1 MIELYTDATPNG
13 WKVSVLLE
21 ELEMEY
27 ETHHVDIMSG
37 QQKEEWF
44 QKISPNGR
52 IPAII
57 DKQNENLSLFESGA
71 IMLYLSRKKGSL
83 LPTDPAGEA
92 RVTQW
97 LMFQMAGVG
106 PMMGQSNIFYRY
118 FPEKIPSV
126 IERYQNECRRLFEV
140 LDRQLEN
147 RQFLCD
153 DYSIADIANWCWIRI
168 HFWGG
173 TSIEGLNN
181 LKRWMERLESRSA
194 CQRGVKVPHEID
206 FDAVEDDLKSE
217 NSAVR
222 NLVTQ

>member
-13 WKVSVLLE
+13 WKISVLLE
-21 ELEMEY
+21 ELEIEY
-27 ETHHVDIMSG
+27 VAHHVDIMNG
-37 QQKEEWF
+37 HQKEDWF

-57 DKQNENLSLFESGA
+57 DKNNGDLSIFESGA
-71 IMLYLSRKKGSL
+71 IMVYLARSEGAL

-92 RVTQW
+92 RVMQW

-126 IERYQNECRRLFEV
+126 IERYHNECRRLFEV
-140 LDRQLEN
+140 LDKQLEGKE
-147 RQFLCD
+147 FLCD
-153 DYSIADIANWCWIRI
+153 VYSIADIANWSWIRI

-181 LKRWMERLESRSA
+181 LKQWMELLESRPA

-206 FDAVEDDLKSE
+206 FEAVKKDLESE